1 MSAGCAVEL
10 LAKAHLAAIEP
21 SLLSARADVDGLLH
35 LSGKGTLATSRATE
49 IRTLSATLAVQTAK
63 RLSPEIQYNAKLDDV
78 VFRVRNAAAHMGL
91 VDSAELR
98 RAIGSM
104 VRVVDSLVAASKW
117 TDRRDFWSDDL
128 IPAADAAAM
137 EARHDAS
144 ARLAAKLA
152 GATIRLRELLSS
164 LSPAAQA
171 TVRRSLAGR
180 SPGASIDHDERA
192 KCPVCGEQGWLV
204 CAVEED
210 HREVDTGEGIFSQIV
225 KRTAWPA
232 IFNCNVCDLD
242 LDEDELREVPGFPYS
257 VDLDLDGE
265 DWEPDEDYIRGR

>member
-1 MSAGCAVEL
+1 M
-10 LAKAHLAAIEP
+10 
-21 SLLSARADVDGLLH
+21 
-35 LSGKGTLATSRATE
+35 
-49 IRTLSATLAVQTAK
+49 
-63 RLSPEIQYNAKLDDV
+63 
-78 VFRVRNAAAHMGL
+78 
-91 VDSAELR
+91 
-98 RAIGSM
+98 
-104 VRVVDSLVAASKW
+104 AASKW
-117 TDRRDFWSDDL
+117 TDRRDFWSEDL

-152 GATIRLRELLSS
+152 GATIRLRELLAS

-210 HREVDTGEGIFSQIV
+210 HREVDTGEGIFSQNGLSISLPEEGAPT
-225 KRTAWPA
+225 TAGSQRPPA
-232 IFNCNVCDLD
+232 PQLVGHRHRFRA
-242 LDEDELREVPGFPYS
+242 LRALKWIAP
-257 VDLDLDGE
+257 LC
-265 DWEPDEDYIRGR
+265 I